1 MGARCFTWNNWRGS
15 GKCEKPCEGAQA
27 PPKGWR
33 LFHVEHSKSMEA
45 QTVRFRGAVLSRKDS
60 GPAFWRTV
68 AYNYGRLAIAQCKWG
83 VFHVGPLAP
92 MCSPLAGDV
101 SRVRRLLRRREG
113 CSYAWTVVLCESRIS
128 CWKLSRR
135 DLALTA
141 SDLNVPRGTL
151 RLDFRR
157 VSGSGLHTTQCFTW
171 NGDSPSSDLLG
182 GVRL

>member
-45 QTVRFRGAVLSRKDS
+45 QTVRFRGAGLSRKDS

-68 AYNYGRLAIAQCKWG
+68 AYKLRQARNCAMQMGSVPRWTLS
-83 VFHVGPLAP
+83 P
-92 MCSPLAGDV
+92 MCSPLAGGV

-128 CWKLSRR
+128 SRKLARR

-171 NGDSPSSDLLG
+171 NGDS
-182 GVRL
+182 